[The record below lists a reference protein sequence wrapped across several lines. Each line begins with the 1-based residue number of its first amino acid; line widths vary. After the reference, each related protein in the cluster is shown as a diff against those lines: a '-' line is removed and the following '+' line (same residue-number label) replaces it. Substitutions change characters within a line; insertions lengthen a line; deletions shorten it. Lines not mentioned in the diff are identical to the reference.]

1 LSIFSGSV
9 KPVVDENM
17 FLEPIAPHE
26 SGRIVRALREE
37 TTGGLLLIAT
47 TLIALV
53 LANSPLAKGYESFVT
68 FKFGPQSLNLNLT
81 VGQWAADFLL
91 AIFFFVVGN
100 ELKHE
105 IVKGSLSEPREAL
118 VPIVAALSG
127 MGFAAIIF
135 LVLNNGELAAT
146 AWGIPISTDVAFAL
160 AVLALAGRGLPLE
173 LRSFLLTVAVVNDLC
188 AISVIAIFYD
198 QGFHLIEFIFAIISV
213 GIFAILQR
221 RYVTTL
227 WLSIPLALNA
237 WYWMYQSG
245 IHATIA
251 GVALGLSMNVH
262 VKNGQL
268 QSPADRAEHRL
279 RPISAGLCV
288 PIFAFTSIGIALD
301 GGAISQMLQSHLTQ
315 GILFGLVIGQPLG
328 VTLGAFLATRLTKAS
343 LNPMLSWWDVLV
355 VGMLAA
361 IGFTVALLVSEVSF
375 HGNEKL
381 LSTAKFGI
389 ALTNLVAITLAVIAV
404 RLRNRGIRANSS

>member
-1 LSIFSGSV
+1 MD
-9 KPVVDENM
+9 DENM
-17 FLEPIAPHE
+17 FLEPITQPE

-47 TLIALV
+47 SLLALV
-53 LANSPLAKGYESFVT
+53 LANSPLSKYYESFTT
-68 FKFGPQSLNLNLT
+68 FKFGPESLHLNLT
-81 VGQWAADFLL
+81 VAQWAADFLL
-91 AIFFFVVGN
+91 AVFFFVVGN

-105 IVKGSLSEPREAL
+105 MVKGSLSDPREAL

-127 MGFAAIIF
+127 MT
-135 LVLNNGELAAT
+135 LAAT
-146 AWGIPISTDVAFAL
+146 IFLTLNHGEPAASAWGIPISTDVAFAL

-198 QGFHLIEFIFAIISV
+198 QGFHLLEFIFAIVSIA
-213 GIFAILQR
+213 IFAILQR
-221 RYVTTL
+221 RYITSF

-251 GVALGLSMNVH
+251 GVALGLSMNVQA
-262 VKNGQL
+262 KSGQG
-268 QSPADRAEHRL
+268 QSQADRAEHIL
-279 RPISAGLCV
+279 RPISAGVCV
-288 PIFAFTSIGIALD
+288 PIFAFTSIGIALES
-301 GGAISQMLQSHLTQ
+301 GALSQMLHAHLTQ
-315 GILFGLVIGQPLG
+315 GILFGLVIGQPVG
-328 VTLGAFLATRLTKAS
+328 VTVGAFLTTKLTKGS
-343 LNPMLSWWDVLV
+343 LNPLLSWWDVLT

-375 HGNEKL
+375 HDDAQL

-389 ALTNLVAITLAVIAV
+389 ALTNIVAITFAVVAV
-404 RLRNRGIRANSS
+404 RLRNRGIKANSS

>member
-1 LSIFSGSV
+1 
-9 KPVVDENM
+9 M
-17 FLEPIAPHE
+17 FLEPIAPPE

-47 TLIALV
+47 ALV
-53 LANSPLAKGYESFVT
+53 ALVIANSPLSKYYESFTT
-68 FKFGPQSLNLNLT
+68 FKFGPQSLHLNLT
-81 VGQWAADFLL
+81 VAQWAADFLL
-91 AIFFFVVGN
+91 AVFFFVVGN

-105 IVKGSLSEPREAL
+105 IVNGSLSDPREAL

-127 MGFAAIIF
+127 MTLAAAIF
-135 LVLNNGELAAT
+135 LTLNHGESAAS

-198 QGFHLIEFIFAIISV
+198 QGFHLLEFIFAIISIA
-213 GIFAILQR
+213 IFAILQR
-221 RYVTTL
+221 RYITAL

-262 VKNGQL
+262 TKSGQS
-268 QSPADRAEHRL
+268 QSPADRVEHLL
-279 RPISAGLCV
+279 RPISAGICV
-288 PIFAFTSIGIALD
+288 PIFAFTSIGIVLESGAL
-301 GGAISQMLQSHLTQ
+301 SQMLHAHLTQ
-315 GILFGLVIGQPLG
+315 GILCGLVIGQPLG
-328 VTLGAFLATRLTKAS
+328 VTLGAFLTTKLTRGS
-343 LNPMLSWWDVLV
+343 LNPLLSWWDVLI
-355 VGMLAA
+355 VGMLAG

-375 HGNEKL
+375 HEDVKL
-381 LSTAKFGI
+381 LNTAKFGI
-389 ALTNLVAITLAVIAV
+389 ALTNIVAITFAVIAV
-404 RLRNRGIRANSS
+404 RLRNRGIKANSS

>member
-1 LSIFSGSV
+1 
-9 KPVVDENM
+9 M

-26 SGRIVRALREE
+26 SGRIVRALRQE

-47 TLIALV
+47 SVIALV
-53 LANSPLAKGYESFVT
+53 LANSSLSNVYESFTT
-68 FKFGPQSLNLNLT
+68 FKFGPQSLHLNLT
-81 VGQWAADFLL
+81 VAQWAADFLL

-105 IVKGSLSEPREAL
+105 IVKGSLANPREAL
-118 VPIVAALSG
+118 VPIIAALSG
-127 MGFAAIIF
+127 MTLAATIF
-135 LVLNNGELAAT
+135 LVLNHGEPSAT

-173 LRSFLLTVAVVNDLC
+173 LRSFLLTVAVVNDLG

-198 QGFHLIEFIFAIISV
+198 QGFHLVEFLFAIASIAIFAV
-213 GIFAILQR
+213 LQK
-221 RYVTTL
+221 RYETSL

-251 GVALGLSMNVH
+251 GVALGLSMNVNP
-262 VKNGQL
+262 KSKDT
-268 QSPADRAEHRL
+268 QSPAERAEHIL
-279 RPISAGLCV
+279 RPISAGICV
-288 PIFAFTSIGIALD
+288 PIFAFASIGIALE
-301 GGAISQMLQSHLTQ
+301 GGAISQMVHAHLTQ
-315 GILFGLVIGQPLG
+315 GILFGLVIGQPVG
-328 VTLGAFLATRLTKAS
+328 VTLGAYLTTKLTKGT
-343 LNPMLSWWDVLV
+343 LNPMLSWWDVLI
-355 VGMLAA
+355 VGTLAA

-375 HGNEKL
+375 HQDAKL
-381 LSTAKFGI
+381 LSTAKFAI
-389 ALTNLVAITLAVIAV
+389 ALTNVVAIAVAVIAV

>member
-1 LSIFSGSV
+1 
-9 KPVVDENM
+9 M
-17 FLEPIAPHE
+17 FLEPIEAPE
-26 SGRIVRALREE
+26 SRHIVRALREE
-37 TTGGLLLIAT
+37 TTGGLLLIVT
-47 TLIALV
+47 SLVALV
-53 LANSPLAKGYESFVT
+53 LANTALSNVYESFTT
-68 FKFGPQSLNLNLT
+68 FKFGPESLHLHLS
-81 VGQWAADFLL
+81 VAQWSADFLL

-105 IVKGSLSEPREAL
+105 IVKGSLANPREAL

-127 MGFAAIIF
+127 MSLAGAIF
-135 LVLNNGELAAT
+135 LTLNSGGPAVS

-173 LRSFLLTVAVVNDLC
+173 LRSFLLTVAVVNDLG

-198 QGFHLIEFIFAIISV
+198 QGFHLMEFGFAVVSIAIFAV
-213 GIFAILQR
+213 LQR
-221 RYVTTL
+221 KYVTSL

-262 VKNGQL
+262 SKTEQA
-268 QSPADRAEHRL
+268 QSPADRAEHVL
-279 RPISAGLCV
+279 RPISAGICV
-288 PIFAFTSIGIALD
+288 PVFAFASIGIALD
-301 GGAISQMLQSHLTQ
+301 GGAISQMLQSHLTL
-315 GILFGLVIGQPLG
+315 GILLGLVIGQPVG
-328 VTLGAFLATRLTKAS
+328 VTLGAYLTTKLTKGS
-343 LNPMLSWWDVLV
+343 LNPMLSWWDVLL

-375 HGNEKL
+375 HHDAQL

-389 ALTNLVAITLAVIAV
+389 ALTNVVAIVIAVTAV
-404 RLRNRGIRANSS
+404 RLRSRRFKVNSS

>member
-1 LSIFSGSV
+1 
-9 KPVVDENM
+9 M
-17 FLEPIAPHE
+17 FLEPIAPPE
-26 SGRIVRALREE
+26 SGRIIRALREE
-37 TTGGLLLIAT
+37 TTGGLLLIVT
-47 TLIALV
+47 SLVALV
-53 LANSPLAKGYESFVT
+53 LANTALANVYESFTT
-68 FKFGPQSLNLNLT
+68 FKFGPDSLHLNLS
-81 VGQWAADFLL
+81 VAQWSADFLL

-105 IVKGSLSEPREAL
+105 IVKGSLANPREAL

-127 MGFAAIIF
+127 MSLAAAIF
-135 LVLNNGELAAT
+135 LILNSGGPAVS

-173 LRSFLLTVAVVNDLC
+173 LRSFLLTVAVVNDLG

-198 QGFHLIEFIFAIISV
+198 QGFHVLEFGLAIASIA
-213 GIFAILQR
+213 IFAILQR
-221 RYVTTL
+221 KYVTSL
-227 WLSIPLALNA
+227 WLAIPLALNA

-262 VKNGQL
+262 SKSGRT
-268 QSPADRAEHRL
+268 QSPADRAEHVL
-279 RPISAGLCV
+279 RPISAGFCV
-288 PIFAFTSIGIALD
+288 PVFAFASIGIALD

-315 GILFGLVIGQPLG
+315 GILFGLVIGQPVG
-328 VTLGAFLATRLTKAS
+328 VTLGAFLTTKLTKGT
-343 LNPMLSWWDVLV
+343 LNPMLSWWDVLI

-375 HGNEKL
+375 HHDMQL

-389 ALTNLVAITLAVIAV
+389 ALTNVVAIVIAV
-404 RLRNRGIRANSS
+404 AAVRFRNRRFQANSS

>member
-1 LSIFSGSV
+1 M
-9 KPVVDENM
+9 VDENM
-17 FLEPIAPHE
+17 FLEPIAPNE

-47 TLIALV
+47 SLFALV
-53 LANSPLAKGYESFVT
+53 LANSPLSKYYESLT
-68 FKFGPQSLNLNLT
+68 AFKFGPQSLHLNLT
-81 VGQWAADFLL
+81 VAQWAADFLL
-91 AIFFFVVGN
+91 AVFFFVVGN

-105 IVKGSLSEPREAL
+105 IVKGSLSNPREAL

-127 MGFAAIIF
+127 MTLAAGIF
-135 LVLNNGELAAT
+135 LALNHGEPAAS

-173 LRSFLLTVAVVNDLC
+173 LRSFLLTVAVVNDLG

-198 QGFHLIEFIFAIISV
+198 QGFHLIEFIFAIISIA
-213 GIFAILQR
+213 IFAILQR
-221 RYVTTL
+221 HYVTSL

-245 IHATIA
+245 IHSTIA

-262 VKNGQL
+262 AKSGQS
-268 QSPADRAEHRL
+268 QSPADRAEHLL
-279 RPISAGLCV
+279 RPISAGICV
-288 PIFAFTSIGIALD
+288 PIFAFTSIGIALES
-301 GGAISQMLQSHLTQ
+301 GALSQMFHAQLTQ
-315 GILFGLVIGQPLG
+315 GILFGLVIGQPVG
-328 VTLGAFLATRLTKAS
+328 VTLGAFLTTKLTRGS
-343 LNPMLSWWDVLV
+343 LNPLLSWWDVLI

-375 HGNEKL
+375 HDDVQL
-381 LSTAKFGI
+381 LST
-389 ALTNLVAITLAVIAV
+389 
-404 RLRNRGIRANSS
+404 

>member
-1 LSIFSGSV
+1 M
-9 KPVVDENM
+9 VDDNV
-17 FLEPIAPHE
+17 FLEPIAPQE
-26 SGRIVRALREE
+26 SGRIGRALRQE

-47 TLIALV
+47 SVIALV
-53 LANSPLAKGYESFVT
+53 LANSSLSNVYESLIT
-68 FKFGPQSLNLNLT
+68 FKFGPQSLHLNLT
-81 VGQWAADFLL
+81 VAQWSADFLL
-91 AIFFFVVGN
+91 AVFFFVVGN

-105 IVKGSLSEPREAL
+105 IVKGSLANPREAL

-127 MGFAAIIF
+127 MSLAAIIF
-135 LVLNNGELAAT
+135 LVLNRGEITSA

-173 LRSFLLTVAVVNDLC
+173 LRSFLLTVAVVNDLG

-198 QGFHLIEFIFAIISV
+198 QGFHLIEFIFAIVSIA
-213 GIFAILQR
+213 IFAVLQK
-221 RYVTTL
+221 RYLTSL

-262 VKNGQL
+262 PKAKDIE
-268 QSPADRAEHRL
+268 SPAESTEHIL
-279 RPISAGLCV
+279 RPISAGFCV
-288 PIFAFTSIGIALD
+288 PIFAFASIGIALD
-301 GGAISQMLQSHLTQ
+301 GGEISQMLNSHLTQ

-328 VTLGAFLATRLTKAS
+328 VTLGAFLTTKLTKGT
-343 LNPMLSWWDVLV
+343 LNPMLSWWDVFI
-355 VGMLAA
+355 VGTLAA
-361 IGFTVALLVSEVSF
+361 IGFTVALLVTEVSF
-375 HGNEKL
+375 HHEAQL

-389 ALTNLVAITLAVIAV
+389 VLTNIVAMAIAVIAI
-404 RLRNRGIRANSS
+404 RLRSRGIRTNSS

>member
-1 LSIFSGSV
+1 MVEDNI
-9 KPVVDENM
+9 
-17 FLEPIAPHE
+17 FLEPIAPPE
-26 SGRIVRALREE
+26 SGRIVRALRQE

-47 TLIALV
+47 SVIALV
-53 LANSPLAKGYESFVT
+53 LANSSLSSAYESFTT
-68 FKFGPQSLNLNLT
+68 FKFGPQSLHLNLT
-81 VGQWAADFLL
+81 VAQWAADFLL
-91 AIFFFVVGN
+91 AVFFFVVGN

-105 IVKGSLSEPREAL
+105 IVKGSLANPREAL

-127 MGFAAIIF
+127 MTLAATIF
-135 LVLNNGELAAT
+135 LVLNHGEPAVS

-173 LRSFLLTVAVVNDLC
+173 LRSFLLTVAVVNDLG
-188 AISVIAIFYD
+188 AISVIAFFYD
-198 QGFHLIEFIFAIISV
+198 QGFHLLEFMFAIVSIT
-213 GIFAILQR
+213 IFAILQR
-221 RYVTTL
+221 RHLTSL

-262 VKNGQL
+262 AKSDHEE
-268 QSPADRAEHRL
+268 SPAERAEHLL

-288 PIFAFTSIGIALD
+288 PIFAFASIGIALD
-301 GGAISQMLQSHLTQ
+301 GSAISQMLHANLTQ
-315 GILFGLVIGQPLG
+315 GILFGLVIGQPVG
-328 VTLGAFLATRLTKAS
+328 VTLGAFLTTKFTKGT
-343 LNPMLSWWDVLV
+343 LNPKLSWWDVLI

-375 HGNEKL
+375 HHDVQL

-389 ALTNLVAITLAVIAV
+389 ALTNVVAITLAVIAV

>member
-1 LSIFSGSV
+1 
-9 KPVVDENM
+9 M
-17 FLEPIAPHE
+17 FLEPIAPNE

-47 TLIALV
+47 SLFALV
-53 LANSPLAKGYESFVT
+53 LANSPLSKYYESLT
-68 FKFGPQSLNLNLT
+68 AFKFGPQSLHLNLT
-81 VGQWAADFLL
+81 VAQWAADFLL
-91 AIFFFVVGN
+91 AVFFFVVGN

-105 IVKGSLSEPREAL
+105 IVKGSLSNPREAL

-127 MGFAAIIF
+127 MTLAAGIF
-135 LVLNNGELAAT
+135 LALNHGEPAAS

-173 LRSFLLTVAVVNDLC
+173 LRSFLLTVAVVNDLG

-198 QGFHLIEFIFAIISV
+198 QGFHLIEFIFAIISIA
-213 GIFAILQR
+213 IFAILQM
-221 RYVTTL
+221 RYVTSL

-245 IHATIA
+245 IHSTIA

-262 VKNGQL
+262 AKSGQS
-268 QSPADRAEHRL
+268 QSPADRAEHLL
-279 RPISAGLCV
+279 RPISAGFCV
-288 PIFAFTSIGIALD
+288 PMFAFTSIGIALES
-301 GGAISQMLQSHLTQ
+301 GALSQMFHAHLTQ
-315 GILFGLVIGQPLG
+315 GILFGLVVGQPVG
-328 VTLGAFLATRLTKAS
+328 VTLGAFLTTKLTRGS
-343 LNPMLSWWDVLV
+343 LNPLLSWWDVLI

-375 HGNEKL
+375 HDDVQL

-389 ALTNLVAITLAVIAV
+389 ALTNIVAISFAVVAV
-404 RLRNRGIRANSS
+404 RLRNRGIKANSS